1 MYLIKDKER
10 LAFIPCDKISW
21 VADDTYICKIPYEED
36 ITDPPASLFVSSE
49 FIFEVDIYRLAQ
61 DLVKSKKIDDK
72 SKRHILYLMEVKSI
86 DGSVCE
92 LWFIY
97 NGGLSDGVASRDTN
111 YFTEF
116 HFPKN
121 ILRHD
126 RIVAVR
132 DPVFPSGRVILK
144 PADGEPRKRED
155 VISLGRR
162 HKEILS
168 YISLYGNST
177 TFQVAEG
184 LRIPVSSASGRISE
198 LVRLGHLICVTSD
211 TSSGTPRKVWGDKH
225 NESWI

>member
-1 MYLIKDKER
+1 MYFIKDKER

-36 ITDPPASLFVSSE
+36 IIDPPKPLFVSSE
-49 FIFEVDIYRLAQ
+49 YIFKVDIYRLAQ
-61 DLVKSKKIDDK
+61 DLVKSKNKG
-72 SKRHILYLMEVKSI
+72 HIMPYMEVKSI
-86 DGSVCE
+86 DGLVCE

-97 NGGLSDGVASRDTN
+97 NGGLSDRVTSRNTN

-116 HFPKN
+116 HFPKD
-121 ILRHD
+121 ILRYD

-132 DPVFPSGRVILK
+132 DPVFPAGRVILK
-144 PADGEPRKRED
+144 PADGEPRKRD
-155 VISLGRR
+155 DAISLGRR

-168 YISLYGNST
+168 YISQYGNST

-184 LRIPVSSASGRISE
+184 LGIPVSSASGRISE
-198 LVRLGHLICVTSD
+198 LVRLGHLVCVTTD